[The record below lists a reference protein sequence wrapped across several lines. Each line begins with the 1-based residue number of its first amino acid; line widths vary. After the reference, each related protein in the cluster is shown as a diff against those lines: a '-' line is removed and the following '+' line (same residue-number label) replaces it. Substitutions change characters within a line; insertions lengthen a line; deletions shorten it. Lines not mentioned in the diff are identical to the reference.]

1 MELEVL
7 KNEEKRMNMVMFL
20 FLAAIPVVAFVY
32 VFLFNGGGA
41 KDAIVLCMTACGIVV
56 KLLEKVLGKYAKYF
70 YISILPVMGAV
81 TIVFGTP
88 ACFGAMV
95 EAYFLILFLAVPY
108 YDLSLIKVCVLA
120 TIVPNIVAM
129 IVFSKA
135 YFAMYT
141 LSIWIFIWM
150 VYVLA
155 VLVAV
160 MIIVRAR
167 TLFLAEEKNEHSVEE
182 MLDKVKG
189 AFDELQHSSER
200 IHNALREFEQSTTEI
215 ASSAEE
221 ITGSAN
227 QQISQVRDSI
237 EIFNDLNSEII
248 NSEERVAETVENIK
262 QLKEK
267 NDEGIKAIEELS
279 QKFEENIEST
289 RIASEGVALLAHKS
303 SSIGEIIESIGQ
315 IARQTNLLALNAAI
329 EAARAGD
336 AGKGFAV
343 VADEINALSGES
355 AVATQKIDA
364 ILQDVISSVE
374 EIKKVMDNNNVIAK
388 ESNEKLDDTVE
399 IFKTM
404 LASSQEVIH
413 VTALLKEELAH
424 IVTIKD
430 HLLQAMESVEDI
442 SEKAVQNT
450 TEISASTEEQAA
462 GVEDILKFMGNVQ
475 DGMNQLSTVLN
486 QTPEE

>member
-1 MELEVL
+1 MELKVL

-32 VFLFNGGGA
+32 VLLFNGGGA
-41 KDAIVLCMTACGIVV
+41 RDAIVLGMAACGIVV
-56 KLLEKVLGKYAKYF
+56 KLLEKVLGKYAKYV

-108 YDLSLIKVCVLA
+108 YDLSLIKVCVAA
-120 TIVPNIVAM
+120 TI
-129 IVFSKA
+129 
-135 YFAMYT
+135 AMYT

-167 TLFLAEEKNEHSVEE
+167 TLFLAEENNEHSVEK

-200 IHNALREFEQSTTEI
+200 IYNALREFEQSTTEI

-267 NDEGIKAIEELS
+267 NDEGIRAIEELS
-279 QKFEENIEST
+279 QKFEENIKST
-289 RIASEGVALLAHKS
+289 RVASEGVALLAHKS
-303 SSIGEIIESIGQ
+303 SSIGDIIESISQ
-315 IARQTNLLALNAAI
+315 IAKQTNLLALNAAI

-343 VADEINALSGES
+343 VADEINSLSGES
-355 AVATQKIDA
+355 AAATQKIDA

-404 LASSQEVIH
+404 LASSQEVIN
-413 VTALLKEELAH
+413 VTNLLKEELVH
-424 IVTIKD
+424 IVMIKD
-430 HLLQAMESVEDI
+430 RLLQAMESVEDI

-475 DGMNQLSTVLN
+475 GGMNQLSAVLN
-486 QTPEE
+486 QTTEE